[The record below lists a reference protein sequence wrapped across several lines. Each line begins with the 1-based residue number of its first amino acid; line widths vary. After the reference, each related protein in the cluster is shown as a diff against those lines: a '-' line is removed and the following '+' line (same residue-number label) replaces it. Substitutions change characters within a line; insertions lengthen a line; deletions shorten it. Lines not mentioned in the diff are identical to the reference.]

1 MSHSLSSRVR
11 LAIVGCGTISQLNAP
26 GYLKHEKC
34 DVVALCDPV
43 RERAEAKAAEWG
55 IAPKIYTR
63 YEQVLEDG
71 DIDAVELLT
80 PTHLHAEQSV
90 AALEAGKHVSCQKPV
105 AATVEE
111 ADRVVEAAA
120 RADAIF
126 RVTENFLYYPPL
138 VKAKEL
144 LDDGAIGK
152 PSIVRMRVVLT
163 DFESDSESFRI
174 GHDAL
179 SWRRDAAL
187 NPGGLLYDEGVHKY
201 ATAMWWVGEPERV
214 SAMVTRTDDFM
225 VEAPSVIT
233 WKFKDVDCL
242 GVFESAS
249 APEMSIRA
257 PYYPIDDFFE
267 IQGSAGTIWVT
278 RCSGEMLDLPPVML
292 HKGSESVSYQ
302 VPMDWLTGFEGA
314 ASDFI
319 DGIIEGLQP
328 MMDAEMAKKVLQA
341 ALAAYRSSDT
351 ERPVDPS
358 TIA

>member
-1 MSHSLSSRVR
+1 MGHRPEDL
-11 LAIVGCGTISQLNAP
+11 
-26 GYLKHEKC
+26 HE
-34 DVVALCDPV
+34 L
-43 RERAEAKAAEWG
+43 RA
-55 IAPKIYTR
+55 
-63 YEQVLEDG
+63 VLEDP
-71 DIDAVELLT
+71 DVDAVELLT
-80 PTHLHAEQSV
+80 PTHLHAEQSI

-111 ADRVVEAAA
+111 AERVTEAAA
-120 RADAIF
+120 GADTIF

-144 LDDGAIGK
+144 LDSGAIGE
-152 PSIVRMRVVLT
+152 PSIVRMRVLLT
-163 DFESDSESFRI
+163 DFESDSEGFKI

-233 WKFKDVDCL
+233 WKFRDVDCL
-242 GVFESAS
+242 GVFESAA
-249 APEMSIRA
+249 APDMSIRA

-302 VPMDWLTGFEGA
+302 VPMDWLTGFDGA
-314 ASDFI
+314 ARDFI
-319 DGIIEGLQP
+319 DGIIEGRQP
-328 MMDAEMAKKVLQA
+328 MMDAGMARKVLQA

-351 ERPVDPS
+351 QRPVDPS

>member
-1 MSHSLSSRVR
+1 MSNSQRGRVR

-26 GYLKHEKC
+26 GYLKHESC
-34 DVVALCDPV
+34 EVVALCDPV
-43 RERAEAKAAEWG
+43 RERAEGRAAKWG
-55 IAPKIYTR
+55 ITPKMYTR
-63 YEQVLEDG
+63 YEQVLEDP

-80 PTHLHAEQSV
+80 PTHMHAEQSI
-90 AALEAGKHVSCQKPV
+90 AALGAGKHVSCQKPV

-120 RADAIF
+120 RAGTIF
-126 RVTENFLYYPPL
+126 RVTENFIYYPPL

-144 LDDGAIGK
+144 LDSGAIGE

-201 ATAMWWVGEPERV
+201 ATAMWWVGEPEAV

-225 VEAPSVIT
+225 IEAPSVIT
-233 WKFKDVDCL
+233 WKFRGSDCL

-249 APEMSIRA
+249 APDMKIRA

-302 VPMDWLTGFEGA
+302 VPMDWLTGFDGA
-314 ASDFI
+314 ARDFI
-319 DGIIEGLQP
+319 DGIIEGRQP
-328 MMDAEMAKKVLQA
+328 MMEASMAKKVLQA

-358 TIA
+358 TVT